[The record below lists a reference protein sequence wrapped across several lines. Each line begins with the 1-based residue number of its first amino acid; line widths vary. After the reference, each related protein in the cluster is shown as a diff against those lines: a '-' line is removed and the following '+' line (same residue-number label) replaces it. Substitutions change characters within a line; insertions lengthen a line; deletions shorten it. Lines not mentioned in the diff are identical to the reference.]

1 MYLKVDGRKAI
12 GFIKT
17 GTRKLFIRNRANALI
32 EMTPLCVLDFYV
44 SERCQ
49 RGGFGKEIFDAMLNT
64 EQTLASKLA
73 YDRPSGKLLPFLAKH
88 FGLKSYVPQN
98 NNYVVYDEY
107 FRQGLERPP
116 SGIANKYSKTHQP
129 VQHSQRATNEPT
141 SQYQKFS

>member
-1 MYLKVDGRKAI
+1 MITTFAKFSSATEQQDQTMYLKVEGKKAI
-12 GFIKT
+12 GFIKI
-17 GTRKLFIRNRANALI
+17 GHRKLFIRTRTNALV

-49 RGGFGKEIFDAMLNT
+49 RGGFGKEIFDAMLEV
-64 EQTLASKLA
+64 EQTSAHRLA

-107 FRQGLERPP
+107 FRQGQERPP
-116 SGIANKYSKTHQP
+116 SGMQGKYAKTQP
-129 VQHSQRATNEPT
+129 T
-141 SQYQKFS
+141 